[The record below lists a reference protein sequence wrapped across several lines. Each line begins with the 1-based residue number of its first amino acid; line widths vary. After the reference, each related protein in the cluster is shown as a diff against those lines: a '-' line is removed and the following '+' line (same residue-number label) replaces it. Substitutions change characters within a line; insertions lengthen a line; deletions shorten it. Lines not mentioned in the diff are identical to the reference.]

1 MPDLRDLS
9 AVPDGHDDSASST
22 PGRHRVTEPSAS
34 PEPEPRLVRSE
45 VNGRVYVVTVYDER
59 DDGQIVPHEKYDVSE
74 DFEQLSDDP
83 HIPFGPALYGL
94 AARLYDLARDETPGA
109 TRAACV
115 DAMASNLAYTF
126 RGQQAE

>member
-74 DFEQLSDDP
+74 DFE
-83 HIPFGPALYGL
+83 
-94 AARLYDLARDETPGA
+94 AAEARDLMADLTDGPDLGGGTRPFSPDDA
-109 TRAACV
+109 RTRAVRPGLPRATG
-115 DAMASNLAYTF
+115 SFPEL
-126 RGQQAE
+126 